1 MNDLPKVSTTSYSW
15 KKKTRIPLKV
25 TSVSSNQQDS
35 RGVFSYSLSLII
47 KNQLFGVSL
56 GFRLALLPPAVASGA
71 IIYPQGVAISM
82 SCGHDPSGVSYY
94 NGTESLEALRP
105 ASRQILNP
113 SWILVSILQQWYLSR
128 TIQSKQCW
136 NELKLYQYVCITFL

>member
-1 MNDLPKVSTTSYSW
+1 MTFLKFPLHLIPGRKTT
-15 KKKTRIPLKV
+15 

-113 SWILVSILQQWYLSR
+113 SWILVAIYATVVS
-128 TIQSKQCW
+128 IQSYTEQCW
-136 NELKLYQYVCITFL
+136 NELNFLL